1 MKKIYIFGLG
11 KGKEILKEYLLP
23 AQVEILGYIDN
34 FIQDSTKRTDGKPVL
49 TPEQIRDDFDYIIV
63 SVMRYRHIYEQLLSY
78 GISDEKIICFFSFA
92 DAVREEYWSVIEKN
106 GWRVEAVSYE
116 FQKKIRPFCQNV
128 IYELGA
134 QEDRDRFIY
143 PHILPAEDAVEK
155 IIRHGMS
162 LVRFGDGEFEL
173 MRMRKRAGFQSVNR
187 HLAERLKQILA
198 SSHENI
204 LVALADNYGSLKKY
218 TTEAAE
224 DIREYLTPEVRRE
237 HMSLID
243 PERIYYDAYLS
254 RPYILYEDKTLAGA
268 RFAEL
273 KKIWEGKKILIVEGD
288 KTRMGIGNDL
298 FDNAEAVRRIV
309 VPNVDA
315 YEKYGEILHCVR
327 QNVKDELILIALG
340 PTATVLAYDLAVSG
354 FWALDIG
361 HVDLEY
367 EWYCMGA
374 KERCNIPHKYVNE
387 LGKGERTTEL
397 PARFRDKYELE
408 IAARI

>member
-1 MKKIYIFGLG
+1 MKKVYIFGVG
-11 KGKEILKEYLLP
+11 KGKDILKEYLL
-23 AQVEILGYIDN
+23 AEQVEILGYIDN
-34 FIQDSTKRTDGKPVL
+34 FVQDSTKGMDGKPIL

-78 GISDEKIICFFSFA
+78 GISDEKIICFFSFM
-92 DAVREEYWSVIEKN
+92 DAVNEEYWNVIEKN
-106 GWRVEAVSYE
+106 GWRVEAGSYE
-116 FQKKIRPFCQNV
+116 LQKKIRPFCQNV

-134 QEDRDRFIY
+134 EDNTDRVIY
-143 PHILPAEDAVEK
+143 PPILPAEEAVEK
-155 IIRHGMS
+155 IIRQEKS

-173 MRMRKRAGFQSVNR
+173 MMMRKRAGFQAVNQD
-187 HLAERLKQILA
+187 LAERLKQILV

-243 PERIYYDAYLS
+243 RDRIYYDAYLS
-254 RPYILYEDKTLAGA
+254 RPYILYEDKTMAGR
-268 RFAEL
+268 RFAQL
-273 KKIWEGKKILIVEGD
+273 KKIWEGKRILIIEGD

-298 FDNAEAVRRIV
+298 FNDAAQRRRIV

-315 YEKYGEILHCVR
+315 YDKYEEILDCVR
-327 QNVKDELILIALG
+327 QTVKDELILIALG
-340 PTATVLAYDLAVSG
+340 PTATVLAYDLAVLG

-367 EWYCMGA
+367 EWYCMGV
-374 KERCNIPHKYVNE
+374 KDRCNIPYKYVNE
-387 LGKGERTTEL
+387 LGKGEQTTEL
-397 PARFRDKYELE
+397 PAGLQKIYESE
-408 IAARI
+408 ITARI